1 MSPKLVNKEEK
12 KREIAFAAMQVFSEK
27 GVVNTKI
34 SDIAVCAKIGK
45 GTIYEYFKSK
55 EDIFIFVFEILFSQI
70 FTEISTVVNKS
81 NSPSEKLKQIISLS
95 VSSFMDN
102 PYNMAEIMLDI
113 WAEGIR
119 EHNEKLKKVFNLE
132 KMYGEFRIIVED
144 VLQEG
149 INMGKF
155 REMDTTVSA
164 AIIIGALDGILLQ
177 WLMQKDLFKA
187 DSVTDSFIRLF
198 LNGIIK

>member
-119 EHNEKLKKVFNLE
+119 EHN
-132 KMYGEFRIIVED
+132 
-144 VLQEG
+144 
-149 INMGKF
+149 
-155 REMDTTVSA
+155 
-164 AIIIGALDGILLQ
+164 
-177 WLMQKDLFKA
+177 
-187 DSVTDSFIRLF
+187 
-198 LNGIIK
+198 

>member
-1 MSPKLVNKEEK
+1 
-12 KREIAFAAMQVFSEK
+12 
-27 GVVNTKI
+27 
-34 SDIAVCAKIGK
+34 
-45 GTIYEYFKSK
+45 
-55 EDIFIFVFEILFSQI
+55 
-70 FTEISTVVNKS
+70 
-81 NSPSEKLKQIISLS
+81 
-95 VSSFMDN
+95 
-102 PYNMAEIMLDI
+102 
-113 WAEGIR
+113 
-119 EHNEKLKKVFNLE
+119 
-132 KMYGEFRIIVED
+132 MYGEFRIIVED